1 MNNMNQNLCVFG
13 DFKSRS
19 WKLHVRIR
27 IVLGPQNLYG
37 EALVGPGTESRS
49 AYLQIGTWDVHIC
62 GVLDSYRDL
71 NPDPRSFMVGFGFY
85 WDINP
90 DPRIFMIGFGF
101 IGAQSRSQNRH
112 VMLGFWKYLVCMKSL
127 LVGWWTES
135 RPPYLHIGT
144 WNVLLGTS
152 IQIPESSW

>member
-1 MNNMNQNLCVFG
+1 
-13 DFKSRS
+13 
-19 WKLHVRIR
+19 
-27 IVLGPQNLYG
+27 
-37 EALVGPGTESRS
+37 
-49 AYLQIGTWDVHIC
+49 VHIC

-127 LVGWWTES
+127 LVG
-135 RPPYLHIGT
+135 
-144 WNVLLGTS
+144 
-152 IQIPESSW
+152 